1 MTRRWLSILLVLPL
15 VPACDP
21 GAVGPGPGSGS
32 GDDVAL
38 NCEAQLTVTGTIAT
52 TTAPDPD
59 LDPGAC
65 WPEGT
70 WTINVQVADPA
81 DCADVPVATQYV
93 YDVTRQDDGAWVVA
107 YPADP
112 TADLQLTIA
121 LESAQCRGT
130 FQHFTPDGKGLIL
143 LKAFGDGTEAV
154 TGNGTYDLYP

>member
-1 MTRRWLSILLVLPL
+1 MKRRWLPILLVIPL

-21 GAVGPGPGSGS
+21 GAVGPGGGS
-32 GDDVAL
+32 GDDIAL
-38 NCEAQLTVTGTIAT
+38 QCEAQLSVTGTIAT

-59 LDPGAC
+59 VDPGSC

-70 WTINVQVADPA
+70 WTINVQVADQA
-81 DCADVPVATQYV
+81 DCADVPISAQYV
-93 YDVTRQDDGAWVVA
+93 YNVSRQADGAWIVD

-112 TADLQLTIA
+112 AADLQLTIA

-143 LKAFGDGTEAV
+143 LKAFGDGSEAIS
-154 TGNGTYDLYP
+154 GNGTFDLYP